1 MWYLQTDVLLRL
13 FIACG
18 AMILI
23 SGLSRLIFKKDF
35 GPKVLVFASIAVI
48 AYVSWQLAIA
58 IVCYTF
64 ITFIFARILKPLKK
78 NTAVFLRTVQY
89 FVYSTVFLRTN
100 DRVFPTTS
108 CNNYICRN
116 SVSYAKSG

>member
-58 IVCYTF
+58 IVCYTL

-78 NTAVFLRTVQY
+78 T
-89 FVYSTVFLRTN
+89 LRTN
-100 DRVFPTTS
+100 DGVFPAVA
-108 CNNYICRN
+108 CNNYICGN

>member
-48 AYVSWQLAIA
+48 AYVRTNTETAE
-58 IVCYTF
+58 
-64 ITFIFARILKPLKK
+64 K

-89 FVYSTVFLRTN
+89 FVYSAVFLRTN
-100 DRVFPTTS
+100 DGVFPAVA
-108 CNNYICRN
+108 CNNYICGN

>member
-35 GPKVLVFASIAVI
+35 GPKVLVFASIAVM
-48 AYVSWQLAIA
+48 L
-58 IVCYTF
+58 YTYNIYF
-64 ITFIFARILKPLKK
+64 RTNTETAEK

-89 FVYSTVFLRTN
+89 FVYSAVFLRTN
-100 DRVFPTTS
+100 DGVFPATS
-108 CNNYICRN
+108 CNNYICGN

>member
-58 IVCYTF
+58 IVCYTL

-78 NTAVFLRTVQY
+78 TRRFFFVVFSILCTVRFCYGRMTEFFPQLPVIIT
-89 FVYSTVFLRTN
+89 FVG
-100 DRVFPTTS
+100 
-108 CNNYICRN
+108 I
-116 SVSYAKSG
+116 A

>member
-58 IVCYTF
+58 IVCYTL
-64 ITFIFARILKPLKK
+64 ITFIFARILKP
-78 NTAVFLRTVQY
+78 
-89 FVYSTVFLRTN
+89 
-100 DRVFPTTS
+100 TTQ
-108 CNNYICRN
+108 NRN
-116 SVSYAKSG
+116 F

>member
-23 SGLSRLIFKKDF
+23 SGLSRLIFKKISDLKF
-35 GPKVLVFASIAVI
+35 LYLQSIAVI

-58 IVCYTF
+58 IVCYTL

-78 NTAVFLRTVQY
+78 HGGFSSYCSVFCVQCR
-89 FVYSTVFLRTN
+89 FLRTN
-100 DRVFPTTS
+100 DGVFPQLPVIITF
-108 CNNYICRN
+108 
-116 SVSYAKSG
+116 VE

>member
-35 GPKVLVFASIAVI
+35 VAACHSDCML
-48 AYVSWQLAIA
+48 
-58 IVCYTF
+58 YTYNIYF
-64 ITFIFARILKPLKK
+64 CTNTETAEK

-89 FVYSTVFLRTN
+89 FVYSAVFLRTN
-100 DRVFPTTS
+100 DGVFPATS
-108 CNNYICRN
+108 CNNYICGN

>member
-48 AYVSWQLAIA
+48 AYV
-58 IVCYTF
+58 
-64 ITFIFARILKPLKK
+64 
-78 NTAVFLRTVQY
+78 
-89 FVYSTVFLRTN
+89 
-100 DRVFPTTS
+100 
-108 CNNYICRN
+108 
-116 SVSYAKSG
+116 

>member
-58 IVCYTF
+58 IVCYTL

-78 NTAVFLRTVQY
+78 TRRFF
-89 FVYSTVFLRTN
+89 FVLFSILCTVFLRTN
-100 DRVFPTTS
+100 DGVFSATS
-108 CNNYICRN
+108 CNNYICGN

>member
-48 AYVSWQLAIA
+48 AYVSD
-58 IVCYTF
+58 
-64 ITFIFARILKPLKK
+64 RK
-78 NTAVFLRTVQY
+78 
-89 FVYSTVFLRTN
+89 STRL
-100 DRVFPTTS
+100 
-108 CNNYICRN
+108 N
-116 SVSYAKSG
+116 SSHNVISRMPSSA

>member
-35 GPKVLVFASIAVI
+35 GPKFLYLQYSSYSICFVAACHSDCMLYI
-48 AYVSWQLAIA
+48 YNIYFRTNTETAE
-58 IVCYTF
+58 
-64 ITFIFARILKPLKK
+64 K

-89 FVYSTVFLRTN
+89 FVYSTFST
-100 DRVFPTTS
+100 DE
-108 CNNYICRN
+108 
-116 SVSYAKSG
+116 